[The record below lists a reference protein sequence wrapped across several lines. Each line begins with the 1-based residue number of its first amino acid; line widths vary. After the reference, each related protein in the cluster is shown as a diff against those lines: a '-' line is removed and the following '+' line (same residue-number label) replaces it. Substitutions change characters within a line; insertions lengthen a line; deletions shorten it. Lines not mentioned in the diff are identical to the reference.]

1 MGEKNCEYKRTNYGK
16 MIDTCPQTTTD
27 KLKIRYDEPHK
38 TGDILRCPG
47 SSLSANTNSIST
59 TKAYIK

>member
-47 SSLSANTNSIST
+47 SSLSANTNSI
-59 TKAYIK
+59 